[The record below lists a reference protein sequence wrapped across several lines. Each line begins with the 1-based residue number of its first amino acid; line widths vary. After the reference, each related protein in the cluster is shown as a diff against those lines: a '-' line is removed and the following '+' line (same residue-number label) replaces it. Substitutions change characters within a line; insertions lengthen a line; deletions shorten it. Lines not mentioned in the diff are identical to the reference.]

1 MNQKIIVST
10 ISNSILMLLLAI
22 TSTSTI
28 ADWTNV
34 STDENSFS
42 IYADPASIKKVGN
55 RIKMWVLFDYRKATY
70 DGGNKVMSIMRHEE
84 YNCKDSQSRLLYISK
99 HSGRFAE
106 GKVVYLNDIPFNKW
120 VSIVPGSRFEVLF
133 RYACR

>member
-1 MNQKIIVST
+1 MSPDR
-10 ISNSILMLLLAI
+10 
-22 TSTSTI
+22 

-34 STDENSFS
+34 STDENGFS
-42 IYADPASIKKVGN
+42 IYADPTTIKKMGN
-55 RIKMWVLFDYRKATY
+55 RIKMWVLFDYRKARY
-70 DGGNKVMSIMRHEE
+70 DTGDKVMSIMRHEE

-106 GKVVYLNDIPFNKW
+106 GKVVYLNDIPFNRW
-120 VSIVPGSRFEVLF
+120 VSVVPGSRFEDLF

>member
-1 MNQKIIVST
+1 
-10 ISNSILMLLLAI
+10 MLLLAI
-22 TSTSTI
+22 ISTSTI

-42 IYADPASIKKVGN
+42 IYANPATIKKIGN

-70 DGGNKVMSIMRHEE
+70 DTGDKVMSIMRHEE
-84 YNCKDSQSRLLYISK
+84 YNCRDSQSRLLYISK

-106 GKVVYLNDIPFNKW
+106 GKVVYLNDIPSNKW
-120 VSIVPGSRFEVLF
+120 ASVVSGSRFEDLF